1 MTKSLKEFSE
11 IQERKIKT
19 DKELLSFM
27 KPKAI
32 YTTNDIQK
40 YLDIN
45 HTATLGRLKKLNK
58 QGYVELINE
67 RIYKW
72 KKLKD
77 FIEIESVKGYKF
89 Y

>member
-1 MTKSLKEFSE
+1 MTKTLKEFLD

-27 KPKAI
+27 DQDTI

-58 QGYVELINE
+58 QGYVKLINE

-77 FIEIESVKGYKF
+77 FEEEESVKGYKF